1 MKDLSL
7 LLFENRLIKIGSFK
21 LSSGIISPFYIDLR
35 GLISYPKVLKKIAKM
50 ILDLVSVKTNFDV
63 IAGIATGGIP
73 LAAFISSISEIPMAY
88 VRKEK
93 KEHGLEKLIE
103 GIVDNK
109 RVLLVDDVATT
120 GASLEYA
127 INVLRD
133 NGAIVDHAAVIV
145 DREEGAKERLER
157 IGVKLLSLTT
167 AKEIFT
173 DLYTLRVINK
183 ETFQRI
189 ITYLNRKR

>member
-7 LLFENRLIKIGSFK
+7 LLFENGLIKIGSFK

-35 GLISYPKVLKKIAKM
+35 GLISYPKVLKRIAKM

-63 IAGIATGGIP
+63 VAGIATGGIP

-93 KEHGLEKLIE
+93 KGHGLEKLIE
-103 GIVDNK
+103 GIVNGK

-127 INVLRD
+127 INVLRQ
-133 NGAIVDHAAVIV
+133 NGAIIDHAAVIV

-173 DLYTLRVINK
+173 DLYTLRVIDK

>member
-7 LLFENRLIKIGSFK
+7 LLFENGLIKIGSFK

-35 GLISYPKVLKKIAKM
+35 GLISYPKVLKRIAKM

-63 IAGIATGGIP
+63 VAGIATGGIP

-93 KEHGLEKLIE
+93 KGHGLEKLIE
-103 GIVDNK
+103 GIVNGK

-127 INVLRD
+127 INVLRE
-133 NGAIVDHAAVIV
+133 NGAIIDHAAVIV

-173 DLYTLRVINK
+173 DLYTLRIIDK